1 MPGATV
7 RISIASRNALR
18 ELAAQAGEPMQAIL
32 DKAIENYRRHRFLEE
47 VNTAYAALRQDDKA
61 WATLKRER
69 KEWEVTLKDGLDTG
83 ETWTEDGDVMPQGK
97 RGRSRA

>member
-18 ELAAQAGEPMQAIL
+18 KLAVQAGEPMQATL

-47 VNTAYAALRQDDKA
+47 VNTAYAALRQDDGA
-61 WATLKRER
+61 WGTLKKER
-69 KEWEVTLKDGLDTG
+69 KAWEVTLKDGLDTDESKTDSVG
-83 ETWTEDGDVMPQGK
+83 FWTCK
-97 RGRSRA
+97 